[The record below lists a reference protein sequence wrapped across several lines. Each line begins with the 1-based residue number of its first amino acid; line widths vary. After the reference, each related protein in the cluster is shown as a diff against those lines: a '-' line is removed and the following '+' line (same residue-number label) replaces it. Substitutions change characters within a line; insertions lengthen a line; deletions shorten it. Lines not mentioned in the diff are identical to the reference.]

1 MAGGEDGGAAIP
13 VPSLVGELDSQ
24 VPQLRPGA
32 AKCNERDF
40 EHYVNG
46 YGKGWN
52 DFRGHLTGEYNN
64 YTPESYKE

>member
-32 AKCNERDF
+32 AK
-40 EHYVNG
+40 Y
-46 YGKGWN
+46 
-52 DFRGHLTGEYNN
+52 TNN
-64 YTPESYKE
+64 LKKKKKKASFVSLLSLSL